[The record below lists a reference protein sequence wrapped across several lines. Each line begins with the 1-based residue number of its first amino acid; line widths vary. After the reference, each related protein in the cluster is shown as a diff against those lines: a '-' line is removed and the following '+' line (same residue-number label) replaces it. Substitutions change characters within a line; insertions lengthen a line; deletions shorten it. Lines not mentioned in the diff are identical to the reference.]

1 MEDTV
6 IMIFTIGPEND
17 GQKLLSFLKSKL
29 KISSSALTALKR
41 DEKGLMVN
49 GAHVTVRYILKEGDL
64 LEVNEIDSPE
74 EVNDAIIPVNIPIDI
89 IYENNDILLVNK
101 PAHMPTHP
109 SHGHM
114 EDTLAN
120 AVAYMYN
127 ERGVP
132 FVFRPIGR
140 LDRNTSGISLIAKHL
155 IAASYLFYARQK
167 ELIKKKYIAILKGE
181 MIGDGSFNTI
191 NTYMKRQED
200 SIIVRCVSDGT
211 EEGSFSA
218 ITHWRLLYSGHGI
231 SIVEAIP
238 ETGRTHQLRVHFA
251 HIGHPILGDDVYGQE
266 DSIIPRHALHAACL
280 SLPLPYGGEI
290 MEFVSPLPGDMI
302 KAIRI
307 ICEVDTQAAISSVNE
322 ALAQQ
327 KNTY

>member
-6 IMIFTIGPEND
+6 IMIFTIGSEND

-64 LEVNEIDSPE
+64 LYVNEIDSPD

-101 PAHMPTHP
+101 PADMPTHP

-114 EDTLAN
+114 DDTLAN
-120 AVAYMYN
+120 TVAYMYK

-167 ELIKKKYIAILKGE
+167 ELIKKRYIAILKGD
-181 MIGDGSFNTI
+181 MTGDGSFSTI
-191 NTYMKRQED
+191 STYMKRQED
-200 SIIVRCVSDGT
+200 SIIVRCVSDGS
-211 EEGSFSA
+211 EEGSFPA

-251 HIGHPILGDDVYGQE
+251 YIGHPILGDDVYGQE
-266 DSIIPRHALHAACL
+266 ESIIPRHALHAAYL
-280 SLPLPYGGEI
+280 SLPIPYEGEI
-290 MEFVSPLPGDMI
+290 RDFVSPLPDDMLIAIKSICGDDENI
-302 KAIRI
+302 AINAVNKALSPK
-307 ICEVDTQAAISSVNE
+307 T
-322 ALAQQ
+322 
-327 KNTY
+327 NT